1 MKKRRKG
8 SETPVR
14 FRAARAD
21 ATIGSIARRI
31 EHDYQLPNGS
41 VVLVLPSR
49 RRAHVDGRIAN
60 LLRRWEDAQ
69 AANR

>member
-8 SETPVR
+8 AETPVR

-31 EHDYQLPNGS
+31 ERDYQLPSGS
-41 VVLVLPSR
+41 VALVLPSR
-49 RRAHVDGRIAN
+49 RRAHIDGRIAN
-60 LLRRWEDAQ
+60 LLRRWE
-69 AANR
+69 AAREGMR